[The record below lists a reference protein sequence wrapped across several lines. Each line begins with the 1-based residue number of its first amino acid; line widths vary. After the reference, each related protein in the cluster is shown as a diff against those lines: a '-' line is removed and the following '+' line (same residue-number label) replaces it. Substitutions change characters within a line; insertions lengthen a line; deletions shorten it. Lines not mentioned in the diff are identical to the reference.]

1 MSNRVPPPITWF
13 ICQTIVDYLK
23 HVVSVCILN
32 QSIGHWLLLHALN
45 STISMSSKARD
56 EMNLRP
62 SFEFLMDDNIGLSLK
77 LTTLPSNIKLEV
89 LGFLIIS
96 FHS

>member
-1 MSNRVPPPITWF
+1 
-13 ICQTIVDYLK
+13 
-23 HVVSVCILN
+23 
-32 QSIGHWLLLHALN
+32 
-45 STISMSSKARD
+45 
-56 EMNLRP
+56 MNLRP